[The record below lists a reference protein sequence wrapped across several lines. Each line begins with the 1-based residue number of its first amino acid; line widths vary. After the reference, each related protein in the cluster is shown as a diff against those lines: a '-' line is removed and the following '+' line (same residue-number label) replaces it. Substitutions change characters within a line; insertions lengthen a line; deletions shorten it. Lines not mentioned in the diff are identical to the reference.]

1 MSGNDPTAHAEIVAS
16 ASALLGAFD
25 LAGGNCP
32 MCPGAIYWALFR
44 GIYYANTR
52 AEASQIGFD
61 GEFIFG
67 EVRAP
72 KNRHR
77 AAIDRPKRA

>member
-1 MSGNDPTAHAEIVAS
+1 MRVRQRPDAEIVAS
-16 ASALLGAFD
+16 ACALFGAFD
-25 LAGGNCP
+25 LAGCNCP

-44 GIYYANTR
+44 GIYYANRR

-72 KNRHR
+72 NNRHR
-77 AAIDRPKRA
+77 AAIDCPERA

>member
-16 ASALLGAFD
+16 ACALLGAFC
-25 LAGGNCP
+25 NCP

-52 AEASQIGFD
+52 AEASIGSD

-72 KNRHR
+72 NNRHR